1 MKSTITIGRSSHCD
15 IIIPH
20 ASISREHA
28 RISLNGG
35 RYIYENIGRNGSVLG
50 GRIIYNEKIV
60 VAPGAE
66 ILLAGK
72 IPLPWSQVYAML
84 PMHGV
89 QPYDN
94 ETRYDPIQSQVIVQ
108 VPPIQ
113 QYKEDNIGIGYGIL
127 AFLIPIAGWIMY
139 FVWKDSTPHRASQ
152 ANTLAW
158 IGFIL
163 NLICFWASM

>member
-72 IPLPWSQVYAML
+72 
-84 PMHGV
+84 
-89 QPYDN
+89 
-94 ETRYDPIQSQVIVQ
+94 
-108 VPPIQ
+108 
-113 QYKEDNIGIGYGIL
+113 
-127 AFLIPIAGWIMY
+127 
-139 FVWKDSTPHRASQ
+139 
-152 ANTLAW
+152 
-158 IGFIL
+158 
-163 NLICFWASM
+163 